1 MLVLAVI
8 FCLTGCALQS
18 RRNHISEV
26 CSQTLVYLDL
36 PHIYLLILI
45 NMSHKLP
52 ASELEKGIEF
62 QSQWTNPKLLSGF
75 PQTAHFLAADPDKS
89 AVIFRRF
96 DKVSIR
102 NLLNLEG
109 RVAALEAFQEDLDR
123 KDYNQDEEDIAEVA
137 QSWEDFA
144 LIGTEFGHREN
155 SMKIPPQVYQK
166 WSNKREKLKK
176 KLKEK
181 REKEKRDEEKRDEE
195 KRDDKLTQSGQPIS
209 PDVIQSG
216 SEHPDTAQAT
226 TGSNKN
232 SSENLIQLRW
242 DVTLAIKDAVKEYRK
257 SSSIITNA

>member
-18 RRNHISEV
+18 RRNHISEI
-26 CSQTLVYLDL
+26 CSQNLVYLDL

-52 ASELEKGIEF
+52 ASELEKGIEL

-123 KDYNQDEEDIAEVA
+123 EDYNQDEEDIAEVA

-144 LIGTEFGHREN
+144 LIGTAFGLREN

-166 WSNKREKLKK
+166 WSNKRDKLKK

-181 REKEKRDEEKRDEE
+181 RDDELKKKLKEE
-195 KRDDKLTQSGQPIS
+195 RDDELKQPGQPIG

-216 SEHPDTAQAT
+216 SKHPDTAQAT
-226 TGSNKN
+226 TGSNEN